1 MIKGVLVLALVA
13 LAASAPVNPS
23 LSKTLAA
30 KGTATVFVVMAS
42 GTQSVLDSLN
52 QRTFSDRNTRLNTV
66 ASTLQ
71 AHAAES
77 QKEVLALL
85 TKEGVKFHSLWSSN
99 KVIIPNADAA
109 IVEKLAAL
117 AGIAEIHE
125 EHIVQLNDPISF
137 KPVTRDAVSP
147 LAEQG
152 VELIQAH
159 LVWSQLGNDGT
170 GAHVSNIDTGVRGTH
185 ETLRDN
191 FFGNY
196 GWFDPGF
203 GTLIPDDRAG
213 HGTHTMGTIA
223 GKMGFGVAP
232 GAKWSACRGC
242 ASNSCSQSDLE
253 RCAQFIA
260 CPTLADG
267 SAQDCTKAPQVVSNS
282 WGGGQG
288 NAWYNPSIQL
298 WRTAGIIP
306 VFSNGNSGPSCGS
319 ANSPADSVTG
329 VIAVGASTFTD
340 SLASFSSVGPSVTG
354 LVKPDIAAPGQDI
367 RSAYH
372 TGDQAY
378 TSMSG
383 TSMAAPHVAGVV
395 GLLAAE
401 NRNLAYS
408 DVEKFLYQNT
418 DRNIVQTGRN
428 CGGIS
433 ETTFPNNAFGWGRL
447 NAFKA
452 VQALQNS
459 LKA

>member
-1 MIKGVLVLALVA
+1 MIKGVLILALVA
-13 LAASAPVNPS
+13 LATSAPTNPS
-23 LSKTLAA
+23 LAKTLAT
-30 KGTATVFVVMAS
+30 KGSANIIIKMAAT
-42 GTQSVLDSLN
+42 TKPVLNGLN
-52 QRTFSDRNTRLNTV
+52 AMRFADRNTRLNTV
-66 ASTLQ
+66 ASTLK

-77 QKEVLALL
+77 QKDVLALL
-85 TKEGVKFHSLWSSN
+85 AGIKHKSFWITNEVF
-99 KVIIPNADAA
+99 VPNADAA
-109 IVEKLAAL
+109 LVEKLASV
-117 AGIAEIHE
+117 AGISEIHE
-125 EHIVQLNDPISF
+125 EYIMKIDEPIDVQTVQRSG
-137 KPVTRDAVSP
+137 V

-159 LVWSQLGNDGT
+159 LVWSQLGNN
-170 GAHVSNIDTGVRGTH
+170 GAGAVVANIDTGVRGTH
-185 ETLRDN
+185 ETLRGN
-191 FFGNY
+191 FLGNY
-196 GWFDPGF
+196 GWFDPSF

-223 GKMGFGVAP
+223 GGLGVGVAP
-232 GAKWSACRGC
+232 GAKWMACRGC
-242 ASNSCSQSDLE
+242 ASNSCSQSDLIQ
-253 RCAQFIA
+253 CAEFVA

-267 SAQDCTKAPQVVSNS
+267 SAPDCTKAPDVVNNS

-288 NAWYNPSIQL
+288 NNWYDEFIAAWKA
-298 WRTAGIIP
+298 AGVVP

-319 ANSPADSVTG
+319 ANSPADSTSG
-329 VIAVGASTFTD
+329 VIGVGATTFTD

-354 LVKPDIAAPGQDI
+354 LVKPDISAPGNNV

-372 TGDQAY
+372 TADDAY
-378 TSMSG
+378 TAMSG

-401 NRNLAYS
+401 LRDLPYA

-418 DRNIVQTGRN
+418 DRNLVQTGRN

-433 ETTFPNNAFGWGRL
+433 ETTFPNNAFGWGRV

-452 VQALQNS
+452 VQALQAS